1 MTPQRILLVED
12 DDDQRSVLRDLLGTE
27 GYSVTDVASA
37 EEALEQLHA
46 DTFDLMVTDY
56 QLGGATGSWLARV
69 AARSAAAPS
78 PPALLMTGHRTI
90 SDGEGLKVLRKPL
103 AADLFLHE
111 VRQAI
116 AGTPPAGRDLLGP
129 SQRIAFILY
138 VSGSLASQRAVADVR
153 SVLDEYVPSQI
164 ALTIVDLSSEAAH
177 QAEEHRVMVTPTL
190 LKTFPAPR
198 VWIAGQPRPTDL
210 LKRLL
215 EQAGVEARK

>member
-1 MTPQRILLVED
+1 MTRQRILLVED
-12 DDDQRSVLRDLLGTE
+12 DDDQRSMLRDLLETE

-37 EEALEQLHA
+37 EEALEQLQA
-46 DTFDLMVTDY
+46 GTFDLMVTDY

-69 AARSAAAPS
+69 AARSTATPS
-78 PPALLMTGHRTI
+78 PPALLITGHRTI

-103 AADLFLHE
+103 AADLFLDE

-129 SQRIAFILY
+129 AQRIAFILY
-138 VSGSLASQRAVADVR
+138 VSGSLASQRAVAEVR
-153 SVLDEYVPSQI
+153 SVLDEYVPTQV
-164 ALTIVDLSSEAAH
+164 ALTIVDLSTEVTH

-198 VWIAGQPRPTDL
+198 VWIAGPPRAADVVR
-210 LKRLL
+210 RLL
-215 EQAGVEARK
+215 EQAGVETRK